1 VTRQRQRAPLFYG
14 FWQTVEGQRCERATR
29 AQLREAA
36 RLYWKHKDV
45 RLGWRRAA

>member
-1 VTRQRQRAPLFYG
+1 MRKRPALFCGY
-14 FWQTVEGQRCERATR
+14 WQTLDGHRLERASR

-45 RLGWRRAA
+45 RLARVTDA